1 MFSER
6 HYRQPSHGGSNQ
18 YAHPSTH
25 RRSSPAD
32 RRPGRHRLRP
42 GGHLGR
48 RPHHRRRDRHPG
60 RFRRERCRLADRRR
74 VQAAAG
80 SSKTAAAPAG
90 GQTVSAA
97 DETAFEKA
105 SIDVNGCAAFYK
117 THKVMVVENA
127 APGQLKATQA
137 KVTCDKYGR
146 QLDLGGGVSS
156 YYKFA
161 SGASVTMFT
170 KGLNPSGTYPRYE
183 ARKTTFDDYAKLHQP
198 CFDTSKPDDHPADL
212 CGNLFIYETD
222 AGGLITSMH
231 ETWEIVD

>member
-1 MFSER
+1 MR
-6 HYRQPSHGGSNQ
+6 IRQLTAAAALLTVALAVTGCDPEDASGSGPSTAAATGTPGGS
-18 YAHPSTH
+18 AATGAASPSGTA
-25 RRSSPAD
+25 SKP
-32 RRPGRHRLRP
+32 
-42 GGHLGR
+42 
-48 RPHHRRRDRHPG
+48 
-60 RFRRERCRLADRRR
+60 
-74 VQAAAG
+74 AAG

-97 DETAFEKA
+97 DETAFEKS

-161 SGASVTMFT
+161 AGASVTMFT